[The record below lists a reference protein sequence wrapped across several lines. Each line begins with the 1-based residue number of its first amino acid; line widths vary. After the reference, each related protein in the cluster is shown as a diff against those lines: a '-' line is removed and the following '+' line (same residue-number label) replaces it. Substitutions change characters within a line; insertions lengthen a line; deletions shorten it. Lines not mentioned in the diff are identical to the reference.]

1 MSTYENAPATRMLA
15 THCAV
20 CSRPLVDAASVEAG
34 MGPDCRDRH
43 GYDDPVDVRMTERAP
58 IGD

>member
-1 MSTYENAPATRMLA
+1 MLA